1 MVSFLEALL
10 PIFAVVILGQFIYRY
25 GFPGSAFWPLLDRL
39 TYYILLPALL
49 TSKIAAAQLIGSGVL
64 MMAITLVI
72 ATILVALIL
81 VLIQWS
87 VHIDPKRFTSVFQG
101 SIRPNTYVALATAS
115 ALHQEQGLALTA
127 IAIAGVVP
135 LVNVLSVWVFTFYV
149 PQSERNW
156 KRLFKNFL
164 TNPLIIAC
172 LLGILVNLTGFP
184 TVGIEF
190 LNIFSRAA
198 LPLGLLSVG
207 AGLNY
212 GAVRHSI
219 HLMSFTA
226 SFKLL
231 LLPSLVMLMCWLFQI
246 RGMTQEIGL
255 LYASVP
261 GAISSY
267 ILARQLGGD
276 SELMAGIITLE
287 TFLALFSIPFVLW
300 VATQWL

>member
-10 PIFAVVILGQFIYRY
+10 PIFAVVILGQIFYRY
-25 GFPGSAFWPLLDRL
+25 GFPGIAFWPLLDRL
-39 TYYILLPALL
+39 TYYVLLPALL
-49 TSKIAAAQLIGSGVL
+49 TSKIATARLMGSGVL
-64 MMAITLVI
+64 LMAI
-72 ATILVALIL
+72 ILVMATMSVAL
-81 VLIQWS
+81 VLIIIQS
-87 VHIDPKRFTSVFQG
+87 GLRINSASFTSVFQG
-101 SIRPNTYVALATAS
+101 SIRPNTYVALSAAS
-115 ALHQEQGLALTA
+115 ALHHEQGLALTA

-135 LVNVLSVWVFTFYV
+135 LVNILSVWAFTFYV
-149 PQSERNW
+149 PQGKRNW
-156 KRLFKNFL
+156 KRLFKTFI

-172 LLGILVNLTGFP
+172 LLGIVVNVTGFP
-184 TVGIEF
+184 IIGIEF

-212 GAVRHSI
+212 KAARHSI
-219 HLMSFTA
+219 HLMSFAA

-231 LLPSLVMLMCWLFQI
+231 LLPSLVMLMFWFFQI
-246 RGMTQEIGL
+246 QGITQEIGL

-261 GAISSY
+261 GAVSSY

-287 TFLALFSIPFVLW
+287 TFLALFSIPFILW
-300 VATQWL
+300 IATLWL